1 MSTMISEIYD
11 ALRDAGASEGK
22 ERKAAEI
29 LLDLDSRHQDVKHEF
44 ANLRGEFSTVK
55 GMLTTN
61 LTLTLLVLGKLF
73 LR

>member
-11 ALRDAGASEGK
+11 ALRDAGASEEK
-22 ERKAAEI
+22 ARKAAEAMAGV
-29 LLDLDSRHQDVKHEF
+29 DNKHQDVKHEF
-44 ANLRGEFSTVK
+44 ATLRGEFNTIK
-55 GMLTTN
+55 WMLATN